1 MLSHKR
7 ERNQLNARSVRHP
20 SPRTLFR
27 FKNRIFDLK
36 PFIPYSII
44 IESGFL
50 ESVFSVEGFGIASFE
65 VYIENA
71 GLSVEKTRKPVNNYR

>member
-1 MLSHKR
+1 MWRRNMLSHKQ

-20 SPRTLFR
+20 STRTLR
-27 FKNRIFDLK
+27 FKTESSIWK

-71 GLSVEKTRKPVNNYR
+71 GLSV